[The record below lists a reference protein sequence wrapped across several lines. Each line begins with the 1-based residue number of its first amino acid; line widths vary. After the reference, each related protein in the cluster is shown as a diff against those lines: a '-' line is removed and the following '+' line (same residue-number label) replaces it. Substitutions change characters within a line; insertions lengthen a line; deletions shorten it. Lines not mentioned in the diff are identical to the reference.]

1 MSHHE
6 HHHHSHHEEPAKE
19 LSFAQKLE
27 TLLEH
32 WRKHN
37 EEHARTYH
45 QWAEKAGEQSLGEV
59 AASLQEAA
67 DRTVSLNRLF
77 DSALQQLKN
86 R

>member
-6 HHHHSHHEEPAKE
+6 HHHHRHHEEPAKE
-19 LSFAQKLE
+19 LSFAQKLK

-32 WRKHN
+32 WGKHN
-37 EEHARTYH
+37 EEHARTYR
-45 QWAEKAGEQSLGEV
+45 QWAEKAKEQSLGEV
-59 AASLQEAA
+59 AAGLQEAA
-67 DRTVSLNRLF
+67 DRTVALNRLF